1 MNKYLAVI
9 KDSFREALASRVLW
23 LVMFLITIV
32 LLLLAPF
39 TYREELTSRLSD
51 NDVNERVLDVVRK
64 AAASENPSPARHVWT
79 RLDEELRERIT
90 KVRIPGVD
98 EKPPNVMEFMRTVGR
113 FRTAVNKMI
122 EDRGFYDKEAFASI
136 QIVSGEL
143 RELHERGIEQLS
155 DREAARFNRLLLEA
169 SFPDLIRTSPSTSI
183 QFVYGWADLGGGVPL
198 RSTTLR
204 ENMQAQFAFV
214 FSWVVGPVGLLIAVL
229 VTASIIP
236 QMFEPGSLHLL
247 LSKPV
252 SRSLLFLSRYIGGC
266 AFVCISAGYMIGG
279 VWLVLGLRFNLWDQK
294 ILLSIPIYL
303 FMFAI
308 YYAVSSLA
316 GVYYRSAIVCIGLTV
331 VFWAAC
337 FGIGLLKGVLENSY
351 WSRERF
357 TRIEESRDDV
367 IAVNEIGIA
376 HRWNADSSSWDELFV
391 SEDQKQVRGI
401 LRFLFFTPVV
411 PRELRSIGPV
421 YDRERD
427 RLVAIRP
434 NPASGR
440 AQFYVGNSSD
450 EWKPAE
456 PTDAP
461 MGSFQLFRESGGEV
475 LIVSSMGLYRLTGD
489 PRKKDEP
496 VRLFGFALPLPS
508 SGPFQKVSPEGGL
521 VIARPSDAAMNER
534 TGELAIY
541 TRGTVQVLA
550 RSAEGNYEMK
560 AELEIEDSS
569 SKPIALGFGGDSL
582 MLAHQDGRVQ
592 VLDAETLRP
601 RSEFDEESPNQPRF
615 VVASPDGRWFGVV
628 FHSGRLWIYDA
639 ESDKI
644 RLASVAGQG
653 DVSGV
658 SFSQD
663 GDLFAIDKTFR
674 VSRYALDS
682 FELKHRYSPRLGFG
696 GMLYRYALV
705 PVYTMFPKPGK
716 LDETFQYLL
725 SGKDTQVADVG
736 DLSIAQGQ
744 IDPWAPVWSSA
755 LFMFV
760 VLLIACVYIEWQEF

>member
-9 KDSFREALASRVLW
+9 KDAFREALASRVLW
-23 LVMFLITIV
+23 LVMVLITFV
-32 LLLLAPF
+32 LMLLAPF
-39 TYREELTSRLSD
+39 TYREELTTRLGD

-64 AAASENPSPARHVWT
+64 ANAYGMPSPARYVWT
-79 RLDEELRERIT
+79 QLDEELRDRIT
-90 KVRIPGVD
+90 KLKIPGVD
-98 EKPPNVMEFMRTVGR
+98 DEPPNVMELMRSVGR

-122 EDRGFYDKEAFASI
+122 EDREFYDKEVFESV

-143 RELHERGIEQLS
+143 KELHERGVDQLS

-169 SFPDLIRTSPSTSI
+169 SFPDLIRTSPPTSI

-198 RSTTLR
+198 RGTTLR
-204 ENMQAQFAFV
+204 ENMRSQFAFV
-214 FSWVVGPVGLLIAVL
+214 FSWVVGPVGLLIAIL

-252 SRSLLFLSRYIGGC
+252 SRSLLFLARYFGGC
-266 AFVCISAGYMIGG
+266 AFVCISAVYMIGG
-279 VWLVLGLRFNLWDQK
+279 VWLLLGLRFNLWDQK

-337 FGIGLLKGVLENSY
+337 FGIGLLKGALENSY

-357 TRIEESRDDV
+357 TRIVEVRDDL

-376 HRWNADSSSWDELFV
+376 HRWNSDASSWDELFV
-391 SEDQKQVRGI
+391 SDDQKQIRGI
-401 LRFLFFTPVV
+401 LRFLFFTSIV
-411 PRELRSIGPV
+411 PRELRSIGPI
-421 YDRERD
+421 YDREED

-434 NPASGR
+434 NPAGGK
-440 AQFYVGNSSD
+440 AQFYVGGGDD

-461 MGSFQLFRESGGEV
+461 MGSFQLFRESGGKV
-475 LIVSSMGLYRLTGD
+475 LIVSSLGLYRLTGD
-489 PRKKDEP
+489 PSKKDEP
-496 VRLFGFALPLPS
+496 FRFLGIALPLPS
-508 SGPFQKVSPEGGL
+508 SGPFQKVSPEEGL

-541 TRGTVQVLA
+541 TRGTVKVLA
-550 RSAEGNYEMK
+550 RSGNGTYGTK
-560 AELEIEDSS
+560 AELAIEDSS
-569 SKPIALGFGGDSL
+569 SKPIALGFGGESL
-582 MLAHQDGRVQ
+582 LLAHQDGRIQ
-592 VLDAETLRP
+592 VLDAKTLSSQ
-601 RSEFDEESPNQPRF
+601 SEFDDESPNQPRF
-615 VVASPDGRWFGVV
+615 VVASPDGRWFAVL
-628 FHSGRLWIYDA
+628 FHNGRLWIYDA
-639 ESDKI
+639 ESNAM
-644 RLASVAGQG
+644 RLASVSGQG
-653 DVSGV
+653 DVSGA
-658 SFSQD
+658 SFSED
-663 GDLFAIDKTFR
+663 GDLFVIDKIFR
-674 VSRYALDS
+674 VSRYSLDP
-682 FELKHRYSPRLGFG
+682 FKLKHRYSPRLGFG
-696 GMLYRYALV
+696 GILYRYVLV

-725 SGKDTQVADVG
+725 SGKDTQVADSG
-736 DLSIAQGQ
+736 DLSIAQGE

-760 VLLIACVYIEWQEF
+760 VLGIACVYIEWQEF